1 MPSDKQPRTSVATTW
16 DTPLDVVESC
26 SSGGSG
32 PGPASWAA
40 AYDAD
45 GITPPPTFVAVQ
57 TLRIEQGAGAG
68 VQLAGDPPVYQTQ
81 IRSQATCAEYRTAN
95 QLRISFVLYDWGGTV
110 DVFASV
116 ARAATPGVSIG
127 GNHKQV
133 SAQPGH
139 TYDIDVPLL
148 QPVAIG
154 DPIVVTI
161 TVT

>member
-16 DTPLDVVESC
+16 VTPLDVVESC
-26 SSGGSG
+26 SSGSSG

-40 AYDAD
+40 LYDPD
-45 GITPPPTFVAVQ
+45 GITPLPTFVAVQ
-57 TLRIEQGAGAG
+57 TLRIEQGVGAG
-68 VQLAGDPPVYQTQ
+68 VQLTGQAPIYQTQ